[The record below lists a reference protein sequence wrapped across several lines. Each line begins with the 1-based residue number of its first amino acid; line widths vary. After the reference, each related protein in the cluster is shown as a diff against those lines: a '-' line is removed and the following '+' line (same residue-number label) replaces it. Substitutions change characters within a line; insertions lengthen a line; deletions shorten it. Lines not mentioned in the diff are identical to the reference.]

1 MLHKQKTLRI
11 PGDMW
16 GDIKEHKK
24 RFEAQSEV
32 PDDGPW
38 LGHLKSDNETILDL
52 IRLGIEAAKEME
64 IDSHIEA
71 ERKIGDPIYKS
82 PELRVV
88 ETVYKDDEVNNHTK
102 IKRESGLTPEDKPLA
117 PHVPAGDA
125 PKNVSPQTTTE
136 KEGRKNTFSL

>member
-32 PDDGPW
+32 SDDGPW

-82 PELRVV
+82 PELRV
-88 ETVYKDDEVNNHTK
+88 ETVYK
-102 IKRESGLTPEDKPLA
+102 A
-117 PHVPAGDA
+117 PHVPAKETDSSGDNPNIVLEKTTGDA
-125 PKNVSPQTTTE
+125 PENVSPQTITE